1 MIQALV
7 EILLLSGGTPYANF
21 KDLAH
26 AWGRDK
32 GFHHTLANA
41 ICERRGAVERKRRS
55 DAGKR
60 LTPEEREHFR
70 QKLKKARTA
79 EESSSSLPEGDDGP
93 DGDGGDDGMENE
105 NMVQQQVRKYVRD
118 LDIPTEHVHI

>member
-1 MIQALV
+1 LIQALV

-60 LTPEEREHFR
+60 LSPEEREHFR

-79 EESSSSLPEGDDGP
+79 EESSSSLPEGDDNDD
-93 DGDGGDDGMENE
+93 DGDGGDGAMAE
-105 NMVQQQVRKYVRD
+105 NMVEQQVRKTVRE
-118 LDIPTEHVHI
+118 LEIPTDQVHI

>member
-1 MIQALV
+1 
-7 EILLLSGGTPYANF
+7 
-21 KDLAH
+21 LAH

-60 LTPEEREHFR
+60 LSPEEREHFR

-79 EESSSSLPEGDDGP
+79 EESSSSLPEGDDDNDDGG
-93 DGDGGDDGMENE
+93 DGDGAMAED
-105 NMVQQQVRKYVRD
+105 MVQQQVRKTVRE
-118 LDIPTEHVHI
+118 LETTEQAHI

>member
-1 MIQALV
+1 
-7 EILLLSGGTPYANF
+7 
-21 KDLAH
+21 LAH

-79 EESSSSLPEGDDGP
+79 EESSSSLPEGDDNE
-93 DGDGGDDGMENE
+93 DDGDDGAMAED
-105 NMVQQQVRKYVRD
+105 MVQQQVRKTVRE
-118 LDIPTEHVHI
+118 LETTEQAHI

>member
-1 MIQALV
+1 
-7 EILLLSGGTPYANF
+7 
-21 KDLAH
+21 LAH

-79 EESSSSLPEGDDGP
+79 EESSSSLPEGDDDGGNDNDDGA
-93 DGDGGDDGMENE
+93 DGDGVMAE
-105 NMVQQQVRKYVRD
+105 NMVQQQVRKTVRE
-118 LDIPTEHVHI
+118 LEIPTDHLQI